1 LSSNATTADVVN
13 AINQLDTKLAYLDRH
28 LRAIADENRILIFDN
43 QRRIP
48 IPNGSWTQPGIP
60 VPKQARMIFIQQIPQ
75 TATVKIQFGESENIQ
90 EQAQPQNYETLPPS
104 SLGRWYRGK
113 LKGTIYANSDTSS
126 TYLEITTW
134 I

>member
-1 LSSNATTADVVN
+1 LSTNATTADVVN

-28 LRAIADENRILIFDN
+28 LRAIADENRILVFNN
-43 QRRIP
+43 QRRFP

-60 VPKQARMIFIQQIPQ
+60 VPKQARMIFLQQIPQ
-75 TATVKIQFGESENIQ
+75 TATIRIQFGESENIQ
-90 EQAQPQNYETLPPS
+90 EQAQLQNYETLPPS
-104 SLGRWYRGK
+104 SFGRFYKGK
-113 LKGTIYANSDTSS
+113 MKGTIFAYSDTGS